1 MTTGSVVLTNV
12 GGKAAAEGTVEKI
25 VEVRTKLA
33 KGEINVF
40 DTNNFTVNGEKVT
53 SFKADLDGDYVGET
67 EVCYDGIIKESF
79 LRSAPYFDLRIDG
92 IKLLNEKLG

>member
-1 MTTGSVVLTNV
+1 M
-12 GGKAAAEGTVEKI
+12 
-25 VEVRTKLA
+25 
-33 KGEINVF
+33 
-40 DTNNFTVNGEKVT
+40 NGAKVT
-53 SFKADLDGDYVGET
+53 SFKADLDGDFVGET